1 MSKWEDTTLDREAS
15 ESALRAAEKKRFPAK
30 SDAMLVFLDSY
41 MPPIEVHSFDGSVRV
56 VPYAKLDEAV
66 AELRATFKERRK
78 ARC

>member
-1 MSKWEDTTLDREAS
+1 MSEWKDTTPDEEAS
-15 ESALRAAEKKRFPAK
+15 ESALSAAKQQRLPAK
-30 SDAMLVFLDSY
+30 SDAMMVFLDSY

-78 ARC
+78 RC